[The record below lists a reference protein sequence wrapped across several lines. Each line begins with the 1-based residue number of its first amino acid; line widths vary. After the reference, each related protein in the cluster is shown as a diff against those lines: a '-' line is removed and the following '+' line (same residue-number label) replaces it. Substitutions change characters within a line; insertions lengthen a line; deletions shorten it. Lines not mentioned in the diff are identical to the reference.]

1 MRALYVRDLTAEERG
16 ILQKSLRSTSAYTMR
31 RCQILLMSSEERLK
45 PGQIAE
51 RLRCSDQTVRRAL
64 RAFEAEGLGSLEE
77 KSRAR
82 HDDQRALDNAGQEWL
97 KERVRQSP
105 RQFGFEG
112 SLWTLEWLAELA
124 AREGLTE
131 QMVTPETVGRALKRA
146 GVNWRRAKHWI
157 TSPDEHYASKKNGA
171 TG

>member
-1 MRALYVRDLTAEERG
+1 MRALYVRDLIAEERE
-16 ILQKSLRSTSAYTMR
+16 ILQKSLRSTSAFTMR

-131 QMVTPETVGRALKRA
+131 QRVTPETVGRALKRA

-157 TSPDEHYASKKNGA
+157 TSPDEHYASKKNDA

>member
-1 MRALYVRDLTAEERG
+1 MRALYVRDLITEERE
-16 ILQKSLRSTSAYTMR
+16 ILQKSLRSTSAFTMR

-131 QMVTPETVGRALKRA
+131 QRVTPETVGRALKRA

-157 TSPDEHYASKKNGA
+157 TSPDEHYASKKNDA

>member
-1 MRALYVRDLTAEERG
+1 MRALYVRDLTAEERE
-16 ILQKSLRSTSAYTMR
+16 ILQKSLHSTAAFTMR

-45 PGQIAE
+45 PGQIAQ

-82 HDDQRALDNAGQEWL
+82 HDDQRALDNGGQEWL

-124 AREGLTE
+124 ARDGLTE
-131 QMVTPETVGRALKRA
+131 QRVTPETVGRALKRA

>member
-1 MRALYVRDLTAEERG
+1 
-16 ILQKSLRSTSAYTMR
+16 MR

-131 QMVTPETVGRALKRA
+131 QRVTPETIGRALKRA

-157 TSPDEHYASKKNGA
+157 TSPDEHYAPKKNDA

>member
-1 MRALYVRDLTAEERG
+1 MRALYVRDLTAEERE
-16 ILQKSLRSTSAYTMR
+16 ILQKSLRSTSAFTMR

-131 QMVTPETVGRALKRA
+131 QRVTPETIGRALKRA

-157 TSPDEHYASKKNGA
+157 TSPDEHYAPKKNDA

>member
-1 MRALYVRDLTAEERG
+1 MRALYVRDLITEERE
-16 ILQKSLRSTSAYTMR
+16 ILQKSLRSTSAFTMR

-64 RAFEAEGLGSLEE
+64 RAFEAEGLASLEE

-131 QMVTPETVGRALKRA
+131 QRVTPETVGRALKRA

-157 TSPDEHYASKKNGA
+157 TSPDEHYASKKNDA